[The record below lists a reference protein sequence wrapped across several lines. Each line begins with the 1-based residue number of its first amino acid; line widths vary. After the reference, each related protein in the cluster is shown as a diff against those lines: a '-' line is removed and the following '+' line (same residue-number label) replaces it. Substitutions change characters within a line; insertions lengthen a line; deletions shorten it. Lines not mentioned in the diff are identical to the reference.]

1 MSHSAVQQKST
12 HCKSTLIKNEFKKIQ
27 KCREYQSV
35 DYCLPAFYNQT
46 FLNNPNRGLTSFSC
60 NLFLV
65 ILKPFLFIYLAR
77 QYVPCGILV
86 SQQGIEPMLPEVEAL
101 EVLSFN
107 HWIARPV
114 PLKLSLRIYYIIHKV
129 EKYHV
134 LV

>member
-1 MSHSAVQQKST
+1 M
-12 HCKSTLIKNEFKKIQ
+12 
-27 KCREYQSV
+27 
-35 DYCLPAFYNQT
+35 
-46 FLNNPNRGLTSFSC
+46 
-60 NLFLV
+60 
-65 ILKPFLFIYLAR
+65 